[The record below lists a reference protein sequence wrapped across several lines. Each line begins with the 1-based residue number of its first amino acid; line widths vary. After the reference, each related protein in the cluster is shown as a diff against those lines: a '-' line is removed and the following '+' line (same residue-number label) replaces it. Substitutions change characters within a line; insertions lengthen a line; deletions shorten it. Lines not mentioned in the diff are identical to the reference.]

1 MKINNKIILIILS
14 IILVVTAITIVIYG
28 KSKQNSI
35 EKENEVNQISEDVIQ
50 DYLDTKNNSPM
61 YKEEATLE
69 ELKNELKENGNAEER
84 LNKAILA
91 VQETSDRMKE
101 LARAE
106 SQMIIEDAKR
116 NANSIIH
123 EALVNAEKTEYQANC
138 LRKNITVYKN
148 RVKSILESQIEIAED
163 LDKIE
168 I

>member
-1 MKINNKIILIILS
+1 MKKFSIVEKGYNQKEVNEFLDIVINRLEKVVAENNKLNL
-14 IILVVTAITIVIYG
+14 
-28 KSKQNSI
+28 
-35 EKENEVNQISEDVIQ
+35 QI
-50 DYLDTKNNSPM
+50 
-61 YKEEATLE
+61 E
-69 ELKNELKENGNAEER
+69 ELKKELEENGNAEER

>member
-1 MKINNKIILIILS
+1 MKKFSIVENGYNQKEVNEFLDIVINRLEKVVTENNKL
-14 IILVVTAITIVIYG
+14 
-28 KSKQNSI
+28 NM
-35 EKENEVNQISEDVIQ
+35 QI
-50 DYLDTKNNSPM
+50 
-61 YKEEATLE
+61 E

-123 EALVNAEKTEYQANC
+123 EALVNAEKAEYQANC

>member
-1 MKINNKIILIILS
+1 MKKISIVEKGYNQKEVNEFLDIVINRLEKVVAENNKLNL
-14 IILVVTAITIVIYG
+14 
-28 KSKQNSI
+28 
-35 EKENEVNQISEDVIQ
+35 QI
-50 DYLDTKNNSPM
+50 
-61 YKEEATLE
+61 E
-69 ELKNELKENGNAEER
+69 ELKKELIENGNAEER

-116 NANSIIH
+116 IANSIIH

>member
-1 MKINNKIILIILS
+1 MKKFSIVEKGYNQKEVNEFLDIVINRLEKVVAENNKLNL
-14 IILVVTAITIVIYG
+14 
-28 KSKQNSI
+28 
-35 EKENEVNQISEDVIQ
+35 QI
-50 DYLDTKNNSPM
+50 
-61 YKEEATLE
+61 E
-69 ELKNELKENGNAEER
+69 ELKKELKENGNAEER

>member
-1 MKINNKIILIILS
+1 MKKFSIVEKGYNQKEVNEFLDIVINRLEKVVAENNKLNL
-14 IILVVTAITIVIYG
+14 
-28 KSKQNSI
+28 
-35 EKENEVNQISEDVIQ
+35 QI
-50 DYLDTKNNSPM
+50 
-61 YKEEATLE
+61 E
-69 ELKNELKENGNAEER
+69 ELKKELKENGNAEER

-123 EALVNAEKTEYQANC
+123 EALVNAEKTEYQSNC
-138 LRKNITVYKN
+138 LRKNTTVYKN

>member
-1 MKINNKIILIILS
+1 MKKFSIVEKGYNQKEVNEFLDIVINRLEKVVAENNKLNL
-14 IILVVTAITIVIYG
+14 
-28 KSKQNSI
+28 
-35 EKENEVNQISEDVIQ
+35 QI
-50 DYLDTKNNSPM
+50 
-61 YKEEATLE
+61 E
-69 ELKNELKENGNAEER
+69 ELKKELKENGNAEEK

-148 RVKSILESQIEIAED
+148 RVKSILASQIEIAED

>member
-1 MKINNKIILIILS
+1 MKKFSIVEKGYNQKEVNEFLDIVINRLEKVVAENNKLNL
-14 IILVVTAITIVIYG
+14 
-28 KSKQNSI
+28 
-35 EKENEVNQISEDVIQ
+35 QI
-50 DYLDTKNNSPM
+50 
-61 YKEEATLE
+61 E
-69 ELKNELKENGNAEER
+69 ELKKELKENGNAEER

-116 NANSIIH
+116 KANSIIH

>member
-1 MKINNKIILIILS
+1 MKKFSIVENGYNQKEVNEFLDIVINRLEKVVAENNKL
-14 IILVVTAITIVIYG
+14 
-28 KSKQNSI
+28 NM
-35 EKENEVNQISEDVIQ
+35 QI
-50 DYLDTKNNSPM
+50 
-61 YKEEATLE
+61 E
-69 ELKNELKENGNAEER
+69 ELKKELKENGNAEER

>member
-1 MKINNKIILIILS
+1 MKKFSIVEKGYNQKEVNEFLDIVINRLEKVVAENNKLNL
-14 IILVVTAITIVIYG
+14 
-28 KSKQNSI
+28 
-35 EKENEVNQISEDVIQ
+35 QI
-50 DYLDTKNNSPM
+50 
-61 YKEEATLE
+61 E
-69 ELKNELKENGNAEER
+69 ELKKELKDNGNAEER

>member
-1 MKINNKIILIILS
+1 MKKFSIVEKGYNQKEVNEFLDIVINRLEKVVAENNKLNL
-14 IILVVTAITIVIYG
+14 
-28 KSKQNSI
+28 
-35 EKENEVNQISEDVIQ
+35 QI
-50 DYLDTKNNSPM
+50 
-61 YKEEATLE
+61 E
-69 ELKNELKENGNAEER
+69 ELKKELKENGNAEER
-84 LNKAILA
+84 LNKAI
-91 VQETSDRMKE
+91 QETSDRMKE

>member
-1 MKINNKIILIILS
+1 MKKFSIVEKGYNQKEVNEFLDIVINRLEKVIAENNKLNL
-14 IILVVTAITIVIYG
+14 
-28 KSKQNSI
+28 
-35 EKENEVNQISEDVIQ
+35 QI
-50 DYLDTKNNSPM
+50 
-61 YKEEATLE
+61 E
-69 ELKNELKENGNAEER
+69 ELKKELKENGNAEER

>member
-1 MKINNKIILIILS
+1 MKKFSIVEKGYNQKEVNEFLDIVINRLEKVVAENNKLNL
-14 IILVVTAITIVIYG
+14 
-28 KSKQNSI
+28 
-35 EKENEVNQISEDVIQ
+35 QI
-50 DYLDTKNNSPM
+50 
-61 YKEEATLE
+61 E
-69 ELKNELKENGNAEER
+69 ELKKELKENGNAEER

-163 LDKIE
+163 LDKID

>member
-1 MKINNKIILIILS
+1 MKKFSIVEKGYNQKEVNEFLDIVINRLEKVVAENNKLNL
-14 IILVVTAITIVIYG
+14 
-28 KSKQNSI
+28 
-35 EKENEVNQISEDVIQ
+35 QI
-50 DYLDTKNNSPM
+50 
-61 YKEEATLE
+61 E
-69 ELKNELKENGNAEER
+69 ELKKELKENGNAEER

-123 EALVNAEKTEYQANC
+123 EALVNAEKTESQANC

>member
-1 MKINNKIILIILS
+1 MKKFSIVEKGYNQKEVNEFLDIVINRLEKVVAENNKLNL
-14 IILVVTAITIVIYG
+14 
-28 KSKQNSI
+28 
-35 EKENEVNQISEDVIQ
+35 QI
-50 DYLDTKNNSPM
+50 
-61 YKEEATLE
+61 E
-69 ELKNELKENGNAEER
+69 ELKKELKENGNAEER

-148 RVKSILESQIEIAED
+148 RVKFILESQIEIAED

>member
-1 MKINNKIILIILS
+1 MKKFSIVEKGYNQKEVNEFLDIVINRLEKVVAENNKLNLRI
-14 IILVVTAITIVIYG
+14 
-28 KSKQNSI
+28 
-35 EKENEVNQISEDVIQ
+35 
-50 DYLDTKNNSPM
+50 
-61 YKEEATLE
+61 E
-69 ELKNELKENGNAEER
+69 ELKKELKENGNAEER

>member
-1 MKINNKIILIILS
+1 MKKFSIVEKGYNQKEVNEFLDIVINRLEKIVAENNKLNL
-14 IILVVTAITIVIYG
+14 
-28 KSKQNSI
+28 
-35 EKENEVNQISEDVIQ
+35 QI
-50 DYLDTKNNSPM
+50 
-61 YKEEATLE
+61 E
-69 ELKNELKENGNAEER
+69 ELKKELKENGNAEER

>member
-1 MKINNKIILIILS
+1 MKKFSIVEKGYNQKEVNEFLDIVINRLEKVLAENNKLNL
-14 IILVVTAITIVIYG
+14 
-28 KSKQNSI
+28 
-35 EKENEVNQISEDVIQ
+35 QI
-50 DYLDTKNNSPM
+50 
-61 YKEEATLE
+61 E
-69 ELKNELKENGNAEER
+69 ELKKELKENGNAEER

>member
-1 MKINNKIILIILS
+1 MKKFSVVENGYNQKEVNDFLDMVINR
-14 IILVVTAITIVIYG
+14 
-28 KSKQNSI
+28 I
-35 EKENEVNQISEDVIQ
+35 EKLVNENKKLTEEIDNLKSQINEND
-50 DYLDTKNNSPM
+50 KM
-61 YKEEATLE
+61 EE
-69 ELKNELKENGNAEER
+69 K
-84 LNKAILA
+84 LNKAIIA

-123 EALVNAEKTEYQANC
+123 EALVNAEKTEYEANC

-148 RVKSILESQIEIAED
+148 RVKAILASQLEIAED

>member
-1 MKINNKIILIILS
+1 MKKFSIVEKGYNQKEVNEFLDIVINRLEKVVAENNKLNL
-14 IILVVTAITIVIYG
+14 
-28 KSKQNSI
+28 
-35 EKENEVNQISEDVIQ
+35 QI
-50 DYLDTKNNSPM
+50 
-61 YKEEATLE
+61 E
-69 ELKNELKENGNAEER
+69 ELKKELKENGNAEER

-101 LARAE
+101 LARDE

>member
-1 MKINNKIILIILS
+1 MKKFSIVEKGYNQKEVNEFLDIVINRLEKVVAENNKLNL
-14 IILVVTAITIVIYG
+14 
-28 KSKQNSI
+28 
-35 EKENEVNQISEDVIQ
+35 QI
-50 DYLDTKNNSPM
+50 
-61 YKEEATLE
+61 E
-69 ELKNELKENGNAEER
+69 ELKKELKENGNAEER

-148 RVKSILESQIEIAED
+148 RVKSILESQKEIAED

>member
-1 MKINNKIILIILS
+1 MKKFSIVEKGYNQKEVNEFLDIVINRLEKVVAENNKLNL
-14 IILVVTAITIVIYG
+14 
-28 KSKQNSI
+28 
-35 EKENEVNQISEDVIQ
+35 QID
-50 DYLDTKNNSPM
+50 
-61 YKEEATLE
+61 
-69 ELKNELKENGNAEER
+69 ELKKELKENGNAEER

>member
-1 MKINNKIILIILS
+1 MNKKLIITMIAIACTVS
-14 IILVVTAITIVIYG
+14 IIIAIVLRIALKKNDNT
-28 KSKQNSI
+28 SKNPNTTE
-35 EKENEVNQISEDVIQ
+35 EKTQ
-50 DYLDTKNNSPM
+50 
-61 YKEEATLE
+61 E
-69 ELKNELKENGNAEER
+69 ELKKELKENGNAEER

>member
-1 MKINNKIILIILS
+1 MKKFSIVENGYNQKEVNEFLDIVINRLEKVVTENNKL
-14 IILVVTAITIVIYG
+14 TM
-28 KSKQNSI
+28 
-35 EKENEVNQISEDVIQ
+35 QI
-50 DYLDTKNNSPM
+50 
-61 YKEEATLE
+61 E

>member
-1 MKINNKIILIILS
+1 MKKFSIVEKGYNQKEVNEFLDIVINRVEKVVAENNKLNL
-14 IILVVTAITIVIYG
+14 
-28 KSKQNSI
+28 
-35 EKENEVNQISEDVIQ
+35 QI
-50 DYLDTKNNSPM
+50 
-61 YKEEATLE
+61 E
-69 ELKNELKENGNAEER
+69 ELKKELKENGNAEER

>member
-1 MKINNKIILIILS
+1 MKKFSIVEKGYNQKEVNEFLDIVINRLEKVVAENNKLNL
-14 IILVVTAITIVIYG
+14 
-28 KSKQNSI
+28 
-35 EKENEVNQISEDVIQ
+35 QI
-50 DYLDTKNNSPM
+50 
-61 YKEEATLE
+61 E
-69 ELKNELKENGNAEER
+69 ELKKELKENGNAEER

-91 VQETSDRMKE
+91 VQETSNRMKE

>member
-1 MKINNKIILIILS
+1 MKKFSIVEKGYNQKEVNEFLDIVINRLEKVVAENNKLNL
-14 IILVVTAITIVIYG
+14 
-28 KSKQNSI
+28 
-35 EKENEVNQISEDVIQ
+35 QI
-50 DYLDTKNNSPM
+50 
-61 YKEEATLE
+61 E
-69 ELKNELKENGNAEER
+69 ELKKELKENGNAEER

-116 NANSIIH
+116 NANSITH